1 MKNITLLFL
10 LLSTLG
16 LAQIPSGYYDTANG
30 LNGYLLKSELSTIIT
45 NGYNGQSYGALI
57 TLYDTSDNDAYYDNG
72 TQTNTILDMYSEIP
86 NAADPYNWTIGMSA
100 NCGNYNSEADC
111 YNREHIF
118 PQGFFS
124 QNEPMRSDAHH
135 VIPSDGWVNGLRS
148 SFPFGKVNPNGTNV
162 TTTLNGSKKG
172 PSITSGF
179 SGTVFEPIDE
189 FKGDIARMLL
199 YFATRYENNINDSGW
214 DAANASSN
222 NPRDGSSDQF
232 YEQWY
237 INLLLDWHNSD
248 PVSQKEIDRNND
260 IYVHQN
266 NRNPFIDNPQYV
278 TLIWASNNNPNG
290 DLFATLKDTFVDIDM
305 DGYGSVGDQITYEYQ
320 INNIGTT
327 NLFNLTAVADLGA
340 FAAPGQ
346 LSQLNAGVN
355 STDAFGTLTYTL
367 TPSDISS
374 VCGCVIN
381 KITITSDFNAAGTS
395 GSFSVESDDPDNF
408 TNTDSNGDML
418 PDDDTKT
425 TLVIAPFSGAATE
438 LFISEYIEG
447 SGNNKAIE
455 VANFTGAFIDLS
467 NYSIQ
472 ISPNGNGW
480 TNALALSGTLANQS
494 VYVIANGSATPAI
507 TGQADLLVGSSGPL
521 SFNGNDAVGLFK
533 GTILLDVVGNPTN
546 STVFAED
553 ETLIRKATVS
563 SPNSVFNKSGEWNIF
578 AQDNFSDLG
587 MHSYGGTASNS
598 ENILP
603 NVTIYPNPSTGT
615 FYLDGSVSAIDR
627 IAIYD
632 LSGRL
637 LKTDLSPNGF
647 TIHSAGIFIVRL
659 SIGDQIMS
667 YKLIV
672 K

>member
-10 LLSTLG
+10 LLTTLSQ
-16 LAQIPSGYYDTANG
+16 AQIPSGYYDTANG
-30 LNGYLLKSELSTIIT
+30 LNGYPLKSELSTIIT

-57 TLYDTSDNDAYYDNG
+57 TLYNTSDNDAYYDNG

-86 NAADPYNWTIGMSA
+86 NAADPYNWTIGMNA

-148 SFPFGKVNPNGTNV
+148 SFPFGKVNPNGANV

-248 PVSQKEIDRNND
+248 QVSQKEIDRNND
-260 IYVHQN
+260 VYLHQN

-278 TLIWASNNNPNG
+278 TLIWASDNNPNG
-290 DLFATLKDTFVDIDM
+290 DLFTTLKDTFVDVDM
-305 DGYGSVGDQITYEYQ
+305 DGFGSVGDQITYEYQ

-327 NLFNLTAVADLGA
+327 NLFNVRAVADLGT

-346 LSQLNAGVN
+346 LGQLNAGIS

-367 TPSDISS
+367 TASDLSS
-374 VCGCVIN
+374 VCVCVIN
-381 KITITSDFNAAGTS
+381 KITITSDFNAAGTD

-408 TNTDSNGDML
+408 ANTDGNGDML

-425 TLVIAPFSGAATE
+425 TLVLANSSGTATE

-447 SGNNKAIE
+447 SSNNKAIE
-455 VANFTGAFIDLS
+455 LANFTGTVIDLS

-480 TNALALSGTLANQS
+480 TNSLTLSGMLANQA

-507 TGQADLLVGSSGPL
+507 SAQADLLVGSSGPL

-533 GTILLDVVGNPTN
+533 GTTLLDVVGDPTSN
-546 STVFAED
+546 DIFAEN
-553 ETLIRKATVS
+553 ETLIRKETIS
-563 SPNSVFNKSGEWNIF
+563 SPITVFNKSVEWNVF
-578 AQDNFSDLG
+578 AQDNSSDLG
-587 MHSYGGTASNS
+587 MHSYGATASNLD
-598 ENILP
+598 NTLQK
-603 NVTIYPNPSTGT
+603 VVIYPNPSTGT
-615 FYLDGSVSAIDR
+615 FFLHGLTSDIYE

-637 LKTDLSPNGF
+637 LEVEKNHNTF
-647 TIHSAGIFIVRL
+647 TIHSIGIFVAHL
-659 SIGDQIMS
+659 KIGSQLMS

>member
-16 LAQIPSGYYDTANG
+16 HAQIPSGYYDTANG

-57 TLYDTSDNDAYYDNG
+57 SLYNTSDNDAYYDNG
-72 TQTNTILDMYSEIP
+72 IQTNTILDMYSEIP

-266 NRNPFIDNPQYV
+266 NRNPFIDNPHYV

-290 DLFATLKDTFVDIDM
+290 DLFATLKDTFVDVDM
-305 DGYGSVGDQITYEYQ
+305 DGFGSVGDQITYEYQ

-327 NLFNLTAVADLGA
+327 NLFNLSAVADLGA
-340 FAAPGQ
+340 FTVPGQ
-346 LSQLNAGVN
+346 LSQLNAGAS

-367 TPSDISS
+367 TTSDISS

-395 GSFSVESDDPDNF
+395 GSFSIESDDPDNF
-408 TNTDSNGDML
+408 ANTDGNGDML

-425 TLVIAPFSGAATE
+425 TLVIANFSGAATE

-455 VANFTGAFIDLS
+455 LANFTGAFIDLS

-480 TNALALSGTLANQS
+480 TNALTLSGTLANQS

-507 TGQADLLVGSSGPL
+507 TAQADLLVGSSGPI

-533 GTILLDVVGNPTN
+533 GTILLDVVGNPTG

-553 ETLIRKATVS
+553 ETLIRKATIS
-563 SPNSVFNKSGEWNIF
+563 SPNSVFNKSGEWNVF
-578 AQDNFSDLG
+578 AQDNSSDLG

-615 FYLDGSVSAIDR
+615 FYLDGSGAAIDR

-637 LKTDLSPNGF
+637 LKTDLSPNVF